1 MPDFDAAAV
10 LPDTTFAAVTP
21 AIPAPTDAPLATSA
35 RITAA
40 AAAAAAAFGTPVAP
54 SAPGRDPFA
63 GGYAAEAYAAGW
75 QLPETKPATELA
87 AELVA
92 KSGTAAATPPAEIP
106 EKKLIDSV
114 IAAGAN
120 EVAAATSPVLDLA
133 LLLRA
138 YRLMQT
144 AAAMAVLYEDQK
156 ATASRYV
163 HATARGHEAVQ
174 LAAAFLLTEYDF
186 AAPYYR
192 DDAMLLGFGLRPYEL
207 MLQLLAK
214 RDDPFSGGRTYYCHP
229 SLRRAGM
236 PVIPHQSSATG
247 MQAIPAT
254 GAAQAI
260 KYLEGNVSRFSFLVS
275 GSGEETPDNVA
286 DQPATSN
293 EQPETRNQKPE
304 TRNPLVLCSTGDGAM
319 TEGEVSE
326 ALQMAVLHQ
335 LPIIYLVQDN
345 DWGISATGREMR
357 AMDAYE
363 FAAGF
368 PGLLRLRVD
377 GADFESSYRGLREAV
392 AHVRGRRGPVLVHAK
407 CPLLGHHT
415 SGVRR
420 EWYRGDDL
428 AAHQLHDPLPRLH
441 QRLLNLGVAEAE
453 LAALQAEA
461 TATVAADWALALAA
475 PNPDPATFAD
485 HEFAPPAT
493 LTEAGERTPAGA
505 EKVLMVDAALHAV
518 DDILR
523 EFPEA
528 LFYGQD
534 VGGELGGVFREAAL
548 LAKKYGDARVFNTPI
563 QEAYIVGSTAGMA
576 AVGAKPI
583 VEIQFA
589 DYIWPALNQLV
600 EELSK
605 SCYLSNGQFPVQA
618 LIRVPVGAY
627 GGGGPY
633 HSGSI
638 ESTLLTIR
646 GIKVVYPSNAADM
659 KGLLRAAFL
668 DPNPV
673 VLLEHKGLYW
683 SKVPGTEDAKT
694 LEPAAGYVI
703 PLGQAAIA
711 QPADPAELARG
722 NTALVVSYGMGI
734 YWAKAASR
742 SYPGQIEI
750 LDLRT
755 LNPLD
760 FEAVEAATRR
770 HGKVLVLTEEPLMNS
785 FAESL
790 AGRIQRHC
798 FEVLDAPVFTLGAA
812 DLPAIALNVELE
824 KMMLPSAVKVSVVLG
839 ELLAW

>member
-1 MPDFDAAAV
+1 MLVDAPAAPV
-10 LPDTTFAAVTP
+10 ADTP
-21 AIPAPTDAPLATSA
+21 A
-35 RITAA
+35 
-40 AAAAAAAFGTPVAP
+40 
-54 SAPGRDPFA
+54 
-63 GGYAAEAYAAGW
+63 AAEAALLRRAY
-75 QLPETKPATELA
+75 LLMHTA
-87 AELVA
+87 AE
-92 KSGTAAATPPAEIP
+92 
-106 EKKLIDSV
+106 
-114 IAAGAN
+114 
-120 EVAAATSPVLDLA
+120 
-133 LLLRA
+133 
-138 YRLMQT
+138 
-144 AAAMAVLYEDQK
+144 MAVLYEAQK
-156 ATASRYV
+156 AIAARYV

-174 LAAAFLLTEYDF
+174 LAAAFLLTGADY

-192 DDAMLLGFGLRPYEL
+192 DDALLLGLGLRPYEL

-214 RDDPFSGGRTYYCHP
+214 RDDPFSGGRTYYSHP
-229 SLRRAGM
+229 SLRRAGV

-254 GAAQAI
+254 GMAQAI
-260 KYLEGNVSRFSFLVS
+260 SYLESQKLTVRS
-275 GSGEETPDNVA
+275 EEVKEEEK
-286 DQPATSN
+286 TSSS
-293 EQPETRNQKPE
+293 
-304 TRNPLVLCSTGDGAM
+304 PLVLCSIGDGAM

-326 ALQMAVLHQ
+326 ALQMAILHK
-335 LPIIYLVQDN
+335 LPIVYLVQDN

-368 PGLLRLRVD
+368 PGLHRVRVD
-377 GADFESSYRGLREAV
+377 GADMISSYNGLSEAFE
-392 AHVRGRRGPVLVHAK
+392 HVRERRGPALVHAR

-420 EWYRGDDL
+420 EWYRGDNL
-428 AAHQLHDPLPRLH
+428 TEHQQHDPLPRLH
-441 QRLLNLGVAEAE
+441 RRLLHAGATEEE
-453 LAALQAEA
+453 LAALAEQAR
-461 TATVAADWALALAA
+461 TTVAADWAEALAA
-475 PNPDPATFAD
+475 PDPDPATFAD
-485 HEFAPPAT
+485 HEFAPPAV
-493 LTEAGERTPAGA
+493 LEEAGERAPAGA
-505 EKVLMVDAALHAV
+505 EKALMVDAALHAV

-548 LAKKYGDARVFNTPI
+548 LAKKYGDKRVFNTPI

-576 AVGAKPI
+576 AVGARPI

-605 SCYLSNGQFPVQA
+605 SCYLSMGKFPVPA

-673 VLLEHKGLYW
+673 ILLEHKGLYW

-694 LEPAAGYVI
+694 VEPAAGYVI
-703 PLGQAAIA
+703 PLGRAAVAQAA
-711 QPADPAELARG
+711 DHEK
-722 NTALVVSYGMGI
+722 TAGGESCVVITYGMGVH
-734 YWAKAASR
+734 WAKAASR
-742 SYPGQIEI
+742 DYPGRVEV

-760 FEAVEAATRR
+760 WEAVLAAVHR
-770 HGKVLVLTEEPLMNS
+770 HGKALVLTEEPLLNS

-790 AGRIQRHC
+790 AGRIQRQC
-798 FEVLDAPVFTLGAA
+798 FQQLDAPVFTLGAA
-812 DLPAIALNVELE
+812 NLPAIALNVELE
-824 KMMLPSAVKVSVVLG
+824 KQMLPSAAKVAVALG
-839 ELLAW
+839 ELLSY